1 MRLKMKQS
9 KILNEIH
16 SSMSRIHEL
25 GIADK
30 QTMKTFDKLCLK
42 NVKEFSPEEIKL
54 LRDKEHL
61 SQSIFAR
68 YLNMSVSTIVQWER
82 GVKKPSGAAL
92 KLLNLIQE
100 KGIAMLQ

>member
-1 MRLKMKQS
+1 
-9 KILNEIH
+9 
-16 SSMSRIHEL
+16 MSRIHEF

-42 NVKEFSPEEIKL
+42 SVKEFSPKEIKL
-54 LRDKEHL
+54 LREKEHI

-68 YLNMSVSTIVQWER
+68 CLNMSLSTVVQWER
-82 GVKKPSGAAL
+82 GVKKPNGAAL

-100 KGIAMLQ
+100 KGIAMLL